1 MSITA
6 ADVGGLN
13 DTFGT
18 NRADLVGTAKLTK
31 TLNQWFDTSAF
42 KQPAAGFLG
51 TSGRG
56 ILRAPGI
63 HNWDTGLFKNFA
75 ITEKLSFQFR
85 FESFNAWN
93 HTQWGVPVRSV
104 ADSRVGQ
111 ILGTRAA
118 RINQLGAKLV
128 W

>member
-1 MSITA
+1 
-6 ADVGGLN
+6 
-13 DTFGT
+13 
-18 NRADLVGTAKLTK
+18 
-31 TLNQWFDTSAF
+31 
-42 KQPAAGFLG
+42 
-51 TSGRG
+51 
-56 ILRAPGI
+56 
-63 HNWDTGLFKNFA
+63 LFKNFS

-104 ADSRVGQ
+104 ADSRVGR

>member
-1 MSITA
+1 
-6 ADVGGLN
+6 
-13 DTFGT
+13 
-18 NRADLVGTAKLTK
+18 
-31 TLNQWFDTSAF
+31 
-42 KQPAAGFLG
+42 
-51 TSGRG
+51 
-56 ILRAPGI
+56 LRAPGI
-63 HNWDTGLFKNFA
+63 SNWDTGLFKNFT
-75 ITEKLSFQFR
+75 ITERLSFQFR

-93 HTQWGVPVRSV
+93 HTQWGVPVRNV